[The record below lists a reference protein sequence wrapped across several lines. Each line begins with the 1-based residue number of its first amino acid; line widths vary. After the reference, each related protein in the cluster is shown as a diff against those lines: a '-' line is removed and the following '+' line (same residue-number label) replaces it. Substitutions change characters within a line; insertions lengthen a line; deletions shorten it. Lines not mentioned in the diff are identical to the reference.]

1 MDDIVIIC
9 ENKTIAKNNLK
20 MLSEFAKT
28 NLKLTFNSKTKILKN
43 IQGVN
48 FCGYKIN
55 ENRLKIRNQ
64 SKYRMK
70 RKLKLYTKQLKSG
83 KITLLEIQRS
93 IAGWTGYVKH
103 ADTLQQ

>member
-1 MDDIVIIC
+1 M
-9 ENKTIAKNNLK
+9 NKETFLQ

-28 NLKLTFNSKTKILKN
+28 NLKLTFNSKTKIFKN

-64 SKYRMK
+64 SKYRKVLIWVIK
-70 RKLKLYTKQLKSG
+70 RKT
-83 KITLLEIQRS
+83 
-93 IAGWTGYVKH
+93 
-103 ADTLQQ
+103 